1 MSNDST
7 ALAEK
12 DIQAYRLPR
21 TAIPSKYEIALTPDL
36 AKFTFAGKE
45 TIHLDIKEPV
55 KEITLNAIEID
66 IQKATVLSSSG
77 KELKALISLDEKLER
92 ATFRFDEAIS
102 KGGAQLSIEFTG
114 ILNDKLHG
122 FYRSTYKDEK
132 GNEKVLATT
141 QFEAAD
147 ARRAFPSFDEPD
159 FKAIF
164 AVTLIVDEKLTAISN
179 AAVISEKSIGN
190 GKKAVAFADTVIM
203 STYLVAFIVGEFIGT
218 KEVMA
223 GKVPIRV
230 WAVPGKEHLSIFA
243 LDIAQFSVNYFA
255 NYYGIPYPGTKMDLI
270 AIPDFAFGAMENLGA
285 ITFRETALL
294 VDEKTASH
302 AEMERIADVVAHEI
316 AHMWFGDLVTM
327 KWWNG
332 IWLNEAFATFAEM
345 RAVDAWKPNWK
356 RWDSFGVSRSSAF
369 GVDGLKSTRPIEFPV
384 LSPQDANGMFD
395 VLTYEKGA
403 SVLRML
409 EQYLGAEVFQK
420 GVSLYLNKHQ
430 FNNAE
435 TTDLWD
441 GIEES
446 CQQPVRQIMDSW
458 IFQKGFPVITASV
471 DASGK
476 KLILSQDRFFYLPD
490 ATNKQLFHVPVMLRA
505 QTDKGAFSKKFILSE
520 KQTEIDLPG
529 QLEWVVINEGGHGFY
544 RVAYSEKLMSA
555 LTSNLKSDS
564 PVRLAPIERFNLVN
578 DTWALTMAGHIPV
591 KQYLK
596 MANMFKDENDKN
608 VWAILIGSLG
618 YLNKIINDDARPQLE
633 SFTGNLLSTIVGK
646 LGFQPKAGEDEL
658 TKQLRGMAIGAIG
671 TIGNDKEIQ
680 KQALEWYGKYQK
692 DKQAVDPNVVPALVS
707 ILAFAGDEKR
717 YDEFFNEFKAS
728 KTPQDEQRYLFALVN
743 FQNKNLLVKTLEKT
757 LGTEIK
763 SQNAPYLVQAAMGNT
778 AGRGAAWDFVKT
790 NWKKILE
797 RFPDNAIPRMVE
809 GVTSLVSHAWA
820 EDARKFFTDNP
831 VKQGGKTID
840 QHLEKQDI
848 AVAFKDRAEK
858 TIGNDLSS

>member
-1 MSNDST
+1 MSKDST

-21 TAIPSKYEIALTPDL
+21 TAIPSKYEISLTPDL
-36 AKFTFAGKE
+36 TKFTFAGEE
-45 TIHLDIKEPV
+45 TIHLDIKQPV
-55 KEITLNAIEID
+55 KEITLNAIEIN
-66 IQKATVLSSSG
+66 IQKATVISTSG
-77 KELKALISLDEKLER
+77 KEQTGKISLDEKLER
-92 ATFRFDEAIS
+92 ATFSFDEAIP
-102 KGGAQLSIEFTG
+102 KGQAKLSIEFTG

-147 ARRAFPSFDEPD
+147 ARRAFPCFDEPD

-179 AAVISEKSIGN
+179 GAVKSENKLAN

-223 GKVPIRV
+223 GNVPIRV
-230 WAVPGKEHLSIFA
+230 WAVPGKERLSIFA

-430 FNNAE
+430 FDNAE

-446 CQQPVRQIMDSW
+446 CKQPVRQIMDSW
-458 IFQKGFPVITASV
+458 IFQQGFPVITASV
-471 DASGK
+471 DESGK
-476 KLILSQDRFFYLPD
+476 KLKLSQERFFYLKE
-490 ATNKQLFHVPVMLRA
+490 AGNKQLFQVPVMLRA
-505 QTDKGAFSKKFILSE
+505 QTDKGAFNKKFILSE
-520 KQTEIDLPG
+520 KETEIELPG
-529 QLEWVVINEGGHGFY
+529 KIEWVVINEGGHGFY
-544 RVAYSEKLMSA
+544 RVAYSDQLMSA
-555 LTSNLKSDS
+555 LTSNLKADS
-564 PVRLAPIERFNLVN
+564 PIRLAPIERFNLVN
-578 DTWALTMAGHIPV
+578 DTWALTVAGHIPV

-596 MANMFKDENDKN
+596 MINMFKDENDKN
-608 VWAILIGSLG
+608 VWAVIIGSLG
-618 YLNKIINDDARPQLE
+618 YLNRTIADSDRPKLE
-633 SFTGNLLSTIVGK
+633 TFSRQLLSTIVGK
-646 LGFQPKAGEDEL
+646 LGFQPKSGEDEL
-658 TKQLRGMAIGAIG
+658 TKQLRGMAIGAQG
-671 TIGNDKEIQ
+671 TLGNDKDIQ
-680 KQALEWYGKYQK
+680 KQAGEWYAKYQK

-707 ILAFAGDEKR
+707 ILAFAGDEAR
-717 YDEFFNEFKAS
+717 YEEFFNEFKNA
-728 KTPQDEQRYLFALVN
+728 KTPQDEQRYLFALVT
-743 FQNKNLLVKTLEKT
+743 FQNKDLLVKTLQKT
-757 LGTEIK
+757 LGNDIK
-763 SQNAPYLVQAAMGNT
+763 SQNAPYLVQSALGNV
-778 AGRGAAWDFVKT
+778 AGRGAAWDFVKS
-790 NWKKILE
+790 NWKDILK

-809 GVTSLVSHAWA
+809 GITSLVSHDWA
-820 EDARKFFTDNP
+820 KDTRKFFIDNP
-831 VKQGGKTID
+831 VKQGGKSID

-848 AVAFKDRAEK
+848 AVAFKDRADK
-858 TIGNDLSS
+858 SIAADLS